1 MTELVRRFECKEVDL
16 DHSKT
21 PCTIAMSDAGLD
33 PSIAA
38 TCRRWCRR
46 HPCIGCICL
55 AFFVVALGA
64 VLFLLVGY
72 WDCMTMPVIL
82 TLAES
87 SAVPPF
93 TAGSRYASNA
103 SNAPIAASATT
114 VGPSWTRSGG
124 MEAPAGERNEGSYVR
139 AVYTEDQQL
148 RLGVNEDG
156 QAATNTATHTS
167 SITTNTTNTTITT
180 ITARVLSYNVYM
192 RTNHI
197 FDKAT
202 AAENDFKD
210 ERLTLLIDEQLD
222 RFDIILFQ
230 ESWAPLDG
238 GRKRRL
244 MAAAR
249 AKGFSYFIRSSCRGK
264 IVDAMLLIM
273 SRYPITDAEEMS
285 YKAGAGQDAMSSK
298 GVLWAR
304 VRLVRGSHNEAMR
317 AAASSCDIDLFN
329 THLQSGGGRTGV
341 GSGWWDP
348 MRPRTA
354 EYHARYAQLSE
365 LGAFVRAKM
374 GQVGAGMGVRAGGN
388 FTLRAGD
395 GRVRQRAK
403 DKEASTRPPGVGL
416 LMGDMNVDMVRVF
429 ACVCVCLRV
438 FACVCVCLRVCV
450 AVTYS
455 PPPPAHCALPHTLWP
470 HTKSYSLTCVARPY
484 TLATPFS
491 GHRGTAVW
499 RTQVFP
505 AQTIIRCS
513 VA

>member
-1 MTELVRRFECKEVDL
+1 M
-16 DHSKT
+16 
-21 PCTIAMSDAGLD
+21 
-33 PSIAA
+33 
-38 TCRRWCRR
+38 
-46 HPCIGCICL
+46 CL
-55 AFFVVALGA
+55 GFLVVALGA
-64 VLFLLVGY
+64 ILFLLVGY
-72 WDCMTMPVIL
+72 WDCMTMPVTL

-103 SNAPIAASATT
+103 PNAATT

-124 MEAPAGERNEGSYVR
+124 LEAPAGERNEGSYVR
-139 AVYTEDQQL
+139 AVYTEDQQV

-156 QAATNTATHTS
+156 QAATNTATNTS
-167 SITTNTTNTTITT
+167 SNTTNTT
-180 ITARVLSYNVYM
+180 ITARVLSYNVFM
-192 RTNHI
+192 RANHI

-244 MAAAR
+244 MTAAR

-285 YKAGAGQDAMSSK
+285 YVAGAGEDAMSSK

-329 THLQSGGGRTGV
+329 THLQSGGARTGV

-348 MRPRTA
+348 MRPRTV
-354 EYHARYAQLSE
+354 EYHARYEQLSE

-388 FTLRAGD
+388 ITLRAGD

-416 LMGDMNVDMVRVF
+416 LMGDINVDMVRV
-429 ACVCVCLRV
+429 VVCLRV
-438 FACVCVCLRVCV
+438 CVLFACCLRVCV
-450 AVTYS
+450 AVKYS
-455 PPPPAHCALPHTLWP
+455 PPLSRSLCAATFSSVPSIVL
-470 HTKSYSLTCVARPY
+470 LTCFARPY

-491 GHRGTAVW
+491 GHLGTAVW

-505 AQTIIRCS
+505 VQTIIRCS